1 MNQTLKSLAEAA
13 GIVINWQDSQNRP
26 RQLDDATIKGVL
38 EGLGYRCDTSK
49 AIEESLAAIE
59 RLHAPE
65 SVADWPPL
73 IVGEIEQGVELP
85 GAVAEGTDYTL
96 IDENGRTL
104 EGRIDTRGRL
114 EAIDEPGYYQ
124 LQIEGQRRRLAVAP
138 HRCMD
143 VATLAEDGSSSMAG
157 LGVQLYSLRR
167 DSDGGIGD
175 CEALGR
181 LAEHAGQEGLDAL
194 AISPVHALFP
204 HQPER
209 FSPYSPST
217 RLAFNPLYSTSDDIP
232 SNDTATDDDATLL
245 VDYDHV
251 SRTRWQA
258 LERDF
263 AALSEAGRQTL
274 NAFRRESGETLENHC
289 RFEAISEALGPMHTW
304 PSDMQDV
311 KSEAVESFSQEHG
324 ERVAFYAFA
333 QWQIALEL
341 ASVQQRAIGAGQ
353 RIGLVAD
360 IAVGVDPHGS
370 QAWSRPEEM
379 LGRLRIGSPPD
390 DFNANGQEWGVTGFS
405 PQGLIEYGFDGF
417 IATLRACLHGAGGLR
432 IDHIMGLSRLW
443 LIPEG
448 ASPTE
453 GAYVRYPEQSLLRL
467 IALES
472 WRHRAVIIGED
483 LGTVEPAFRERL
495 EQFGILG
502 MGVLW
507 FEREEDTFTTARD
520 YPARAV
526 AMTSTHDLPTV
537 AGWRLGRDLDW
548 RIELDMLGEEE
559 TPEQQRKMREQDIVA
574 LAGTLGISPDADR
587 DTWLEA
593 AARHIGATP
602 SPLVLLQL
610 EDLLGLEE
618 QPNLPGT
625 LDEHPNWRRR
635 LPLTVDEMF
644 ATSGVMA
651 RLRAMTIA
659 RAGAGPHE

>member
-1 MNQTLKSLAEAA
+1 MNRTLVSLAEAA
-13 GIVINWQDSQNRP
+13 GIVIDWQDSQDRP
-26 RQLDDATIKGVL
+26 RTLDEATVKRVL
-38 EGLGYRCDTSK
+38 AGLGYQ
-49 AIEESLAAIE
+49 AESPADIKESRAAIE
-59 RLHAPE
+59 RLNAPAT
-65 SVADWPPL
+65 VAEWPPL
-73 IVGEIEQGVELP
+73 IVGEIEQPIALP
-85 GAVAEGTDYTL
+85 GAVAADTGYTL
-96 IDENGRTL
+96 IDEDGRTRQ
-104 EGRIDTRGRL
+104 GRIDAEGQL
-114 EAIDEPGYYQ
+114 EAVSEPGYYR
-124 LQIEGQRRRLAVAP
+124 LQIEGKERRLAVAP

-143 VATLAEDGSSSMAG
+143 VATLAGDGEKSMSG
-157 LGVQLYSLRR
+157 LGVQLYGLRR
-167 DSDGGIGD
+167 QGEGGIGD

-181 LAEHAGQEGLDAL
+181 LAERAGREGLDAL

-217 RLAFNPLYSTSDDIP
+217 RLAFNPLYSASGHTG
-232 SNDTATDDDATLL
+232 NEGEQAAL
-245 VDYDHV
+245 VDYEQV
-251 SRTRWQA
+251 SQQRWQA

-263 AALSEAGRQTL
+263 ASLTDADRQAL

-289 RFEAISEALGPMHTW
+289 RFEAISEALGPMHEW

-311 KSEAVESFSQEHG
+311 KSEAVASFSQEHG

-341 ASVQQRAIGAGQ
+341 ASVQQRAIQAGQ
-353 RIGLVAD
+353 RIGLIAD

-379 LGRLRIGSPPD
+379 LGKLRIGSPPD

-405 PQGLIEYGFDGF
+405 PQGLTMYGFDGF

-472 WRHRAVIIGED
+472 WRHRALIIGED
-483 LGTVEPAFRERL
+483 LGTVEPEFRERL
-495 EQFGILG
+495 EQTGILG

-507 FEREEDTFTTARD
+507 FERDEEAFTPARE

-548 RIELDMLGEEE
+548 RIELDMLGEGE
-559 TPEQQRKMREQDIVA
+559 TPEQQREMRKQDIIS
-574 LAGTLGISPDADR
+574 LATTFGIAPDADS

-593 AARHIGATP
+593 AAHHIGATP

-644 ATSGVMA
+644 ETPGVLA
-651 RLRAMTIA
+651 RLRAMTTA
-659 RAGAGPHE
+659 RAGAGLHE

>member
-1 MNQTLKSLAEAA
+1 MNRTLSALAEAA
-13 GIVINWQDSQNRP
+13 GIVIDWQDSQDRP
-26 RQLDDATIKGVL
+26 QRLDDATIKGVL
-38 EGLGYRCDTSK
+38 EGLGYATGSSDD
-49 AIEESLAAIE
+49 IEESLAAIR
-59 RLHAPE
+59 RLHDPD

-73 IVGEIEQGVELP
+73 IVGEIDQAIELP
-85 GAVAEGTDYTL
+85 GWVAAGTAYIL
-96 IDENGRTL
+96 IDEQGSISH
-104 EGRIDTRGRL
+104 GHADPRGQL
-114 EAIDEPGYYQ
+114 EAITTPGYYR
-124 LQIEGQRRRLAVAP
+124 LQIEGQERRLAVAP

-143 VATLAEDGSSSMAG
+143 VATLAGDGEQSMAG

-167 DSDGGIGD
+167 DQDGGIGD

-181 LAEHAGQEGLDAL
+181 LAEHAGREGLDAL

-217 RLAFNPLYSTSDDIP
+217 RLAFNPLYVASSNVASDDEAA
-232 SNDTATDDDATLL
+232 SL

-251 SRTRWQA
+251 SHRCWQT

-263 AALSEAGRQTL
+263 TVLSSEDRQALA
-274 NAFRRESGETLENHC
+274 AFRQQGGETLENHC
-289 RFEAISEALGPMHTW
+289 RFEAISEALGPLHEW
-304 PSDMQDV
+304 PEAMKDV
-311 KSEAVESFSQEHG
+311 KSDAVASFCDEHAD
-324 ERVAFYAFA
+324 RVTFYAFA
-333 QWQIALEL
+333 QWQIAGELEN
-341 ASVQQRAIGAGQ
+341 VQRRALEAGQ
-353 RIGLVAD
+353 RIGLIAD

-379 LGRLRIGSPPD
+379 LGQLRIGSPPD

-405 PQGLIEYGFDGF
+405 PQGLIKYGFDGF

-472 WRHRAVIIGED
+472 WRHRALIIGED

-495 EQFGILG
+495 DKSGILG

-507 FEREEDTFTTARD
+507 FERDEETFTPAVD
-520 YPARAV
+520 YPSRAV

-537 AGWRLGRDLDW
+537 AGWRVGRDLDW
-548 RIELDMLGEEE
+548 RIELDMLGEGE
-559 TPEQQRKMREQDIVA
+559 TPKQQREMREQDIVA
-574 LAGTLGISPDADR
+574 LAQTLSIQPDADSE
-587 DTWLEA
+587 TWLEA

-602 SPLVLLQL
+602 APLVLLQL

-635 LPLTVDEMF
+635 LPLSVDEMF
-644 ATSGVMA
+644 ESPAVLA
-651 RLRAMTIA
+651 RLRAMTTA
-659 RAGAGPHE
+659 RAGAGLNE

>member
-1 MNQTLKSLAEAA
+1 MNQSLHSLAEAA
-13 GIVINWQDSQNRP
+13 GIVIDWQDSQDRMQ
-26 RQLDDATIKGVL
+26 RLDDATVRGVL
-38 EGLGYRCDTSK
+38 EGLGYSTGSSDD
-49 AIEESLAAIE
+49 IEESLAAIK
-59 RLHAPE
+59 RLHEPQR
-65 SVADWPPL
+65 VADWPPL
-73 IVGEIEQGVELP
+73 IVGEIGRAIELP
-85 GAVAEGTDYTL
+85 GRVTAGTAYTL
-96 IDENGRTL
+96 IDEQGGTTS
-104 EGRIDTRGRL
+104 GHADPRGQL
-114 EAIDEPGYYQ
+114 EAVATPGYYR
-124 LQIEGQRRRLAVAP
+124 LQIEGQERRLAVAP

-143 VATLAEDGSSSMAG
+143 VATLAGDGPQSMSG

-167 DSDGGIGD
+167 PEDGGIGD
-175 CEALGR
+175 SEALGR
-181 LAEHAGQEGLDAL
+181 LAERAGQKGLDAL

-217 RLAFNPLYSTSDDIP
+217 RLAFNPLYSASSNVASDDEP
-232 SNDTATDDDATLL
+232 ASL

-251 SRTRWQA
+251 SRMRWQA

-263 AALSEAGRQTL
+263 AALSDEDRQAL
-274 NAFRRESGETLENHC
+274 AAFRQHGGETLENHC
-289 RFEAISEALGPMHTW
+289 RFEAISEALGPMHEW
-304 PSDMQDV
+304 PSDMQNV
-311 KSEAVESFSQEHG
+311 NSEAVETFSQDHAD
-324 ERVAFYAFA
+324 RVTFYAFA
-333 QWQIALEL
+333 QWQIARELEN
-341 ASVQQRAIGAGQ
+341 AQQRALDAGQ
-353 RIGLVAD
+353 RIGLIAD

-379 LGRLRIGSPPD
+379 LGKLRIGSPPD

-405 PQGLIEYGFDGF
+405 PQGLIEHGFDGF

-472 WRHRAVIIGED
+472 WRHRALIIGED
-483 LGTVEPAFRERL
+483 LGTVEPEFRERL
-495 EQFGILG
+495 DQSGILG

-507 FEREEDTFTTARD
+507 FERDDDTFTPAAD
-520 YPARAV
+520 YPSRAV

-537 AGWRLGRDLDW
+537 AGWRIGRDLDW
-548 RIELDMLGEEE
+548 RIELDMLGEGE
-559 TPEQQRKMREQDIVA
+559 TSAQQRQARQQDIAA
-574 LAGTLGISPDADR
+574 LADTFGIAPDADR

-610 EDLLGLEE
+610 EDLMGLEE

-644 ATSGVMA
+644 DTPEVLA
-651 RLRAMTIA
+651 RLRAMTTA

>member
-1 MNQTLKSLAEAA
+1 MNRALISLAEAA
-13 GIVINWQDSQNRP
+13 GIIIDWQDSQDRP
-26 RQLDDATIKGVL
+26 QQLDEATIKGVL
-38 EGLGYRCDTSK
+38 AGLGYRCDTSK
-49 AIEESLAAIE
+49 EISESLAAIK
-59 RLHAPE
+59 RLQAPE

-73 IVGEIEQGVELP
+73 IVGEIEQGIELP
-85 GAVAEGTDYTL
+85 GVVDEGVQYTL
-96 IDENGRTL
+96 IDESGRTL
-104 EGRIDTRGRL
+104 EGCVDNLGRL
-114 EAIDEPGYYQ
+114 EAVTEPGYYQ
-124 LQIEGQRRRLAVAP
+124 LQIEGKRRRLAVAP

-143 VATLAEDGSSSMAG
+143 VAALAGDGAPSMAG

-167 DSDGGIGD
+167 DNDGGIGD
-175 CEALGR
+175 CEALGQ
-181 LAEHAGQEGLDAL
+181 LAEHAGKNGLDAM

-217 RLAFNPLYSTSDDIP
+217 RLAFNPLYSASD
-232 SNDTATDDDATLL
+232 NGVTEDTAAGNEATLL

-251 SRTRWQA
+251 SRMRWQA
-258 LERDF
+258 LEHEF
-263 AALSEAGRQTL
+263 GSLSEAGRQAL

-289 RFEAISEALGPMHTW
+289 RFEAISEVLGPMHAW
-304 PSDMQDV
+304 PDDMQDV
-311 KSEAVESFSQEHG
+311 KSEAVASFSQEHG

-341 ASVQQRAIGAGQ
+341 ATVQQRAIDAGQ
-353 RIGLVAD
+353 RIGLIAD

-379 LGRLRIGSPPD
+379 LGKLRIGSPPD

-448 ASPTE
+448 ASPTQ

-507 FEREEDTFTTARD
+507 FEREDDEFTAARD
-520 YPARAV
+520 YPSRAV

-548 RIELDMLGEEE
+548 RIKLDMLGEDE
-559 TPEQQRKMREQDIVA
+559 TSEQQREQRTRDIAA
-574 LAGTLGISPDADR
+574 LADTFGISPDADR

-593 AARHIGATP
+593 AAHHIGSTP
-602 SPLVLLQL
+602 APLVLLQL

-635 LPLTVDEMF
+635 QPLSVDDMF
-644 ATSGVMA
+644 ETPEVRS
-651 RLRAMTIA
+651 RLRAMTTA
-659 RAGAGPHE
+659 RAGAGTHE

>member
-1 MNQTLKSLAEAA
+1 MNSTLISLAEAA
-13 GIVINWQDSQNRP
+13 GIVIDWQDSQDRP
-26 RQLDDATIKGVL
+26 RRLDDATIKGVL
-38 EGLGYRCDTSK
+38 EGLGYRTGSPAD
-49 AIEESLAAIE
+49 IEESRAAIE
-59 RLHAPE
+59 RLNTPATLAE
-65 SVADWPPL
+65 WPPL
-73 IVGEIEQGVELP
+73 IIGEIEQGIDLP
-85 GAVAEGTDYTL
+85 GAVAADTDYTL
-96 IDENGRTL
+96 IDEDGRTQQ
-104 EGRIDTRGRL
+104 GRINARGQL
-114 EAIDEPGYYQ
+114 EAVSEPGYYR
-124 LQIEGQRRRLAVAP
+124 LQIEGQERRLAVAP

-143 VATLAEDGSSSMAG
+143 AATLASDGEKAMSG
-157 LGVQLYSLRR
+157 LGVQLYGLRR
-167 DSDGGIGD
+167 DNDGGIGD

-181 LAEHAGQEGLDAL
+181 LAERAGRQGLDAL

-217 RLAFNPLYSTSDDIP
+217 RLAFNPLYSASGKTGADSDQ
-232 SNDTATDDDATLL
+232 AAL

-251 SRTRWQA
+251 SHTRWQA

-263 AALSEAGRQTL
+263 AALSETDQQAL
-274 NAFRRESGETLENHC
+274 SAFRKKGGETLENHC
-289 RFEAISEALGPMHTW
+289 RFEAISEALGPMHAW

-311 KSEAVESFSQEHG
+311 TSEAVETFSQQHAD
-324 ERVAFYAFA
+324 RVAFYAFA
-333 QWQIALEL
+333 QWQIARELE
-341 ASVQQRAIGAGQ
+341 SVQQRATQAGQ
-353 RIGLVAD
+353 RIGLIAD

-379 LGRLRIGSPPD
+379 LGKLRIGSPPD

-472 WRHRAVIIGED
+472 WRHRALIIGED
-483 LGTVEPAFRERL
+483 LGTVEPEFRERL

-507 FEREEDTFTTARD
+507 FEREEEDFTPARD

-537 AGWRLGRDLDW
+537 AGWRVGRDLDW
-548 RIELDMLGEEE
+548 RIKLDMLGEGE
-559 TPEQQRKMREQDIVA
+559 TPEQQREMRKQDIVA
-574 LAGTLGISPDADR
+574 LAGTLGIAPDADS

-635 LPLTVDEMF
+635 LPLTVDDMF
-644 ATSGVMA
+644 ETPAVVA
-651 RLRAMTIA
+651 RLRAMTNA

>member
-1 MNQTLKSLAEAA
+1 MNHALKSLAEAA
-13 GIVINWQDSQNRP
+13 GIVIEWQDSQDRP
-26 RQLDDATIKGVL
+26 QQLDDATIKGVL
-38 EGLGYRCDTSK
+38 AGLGYAAGSPADIK
-49 AIEESLAAIE
+49 ASLAAIE

-65 SVADWPPL
+65 TVADWPPL
-73 IVGEIEQGVELP
+73 VVGEIEQGIELP
-85 GAVAEGTDYTL
+85 GTVAVGTDYTL
-96 IDENGRTL
+96 IDEQGRSL
-104 EGRIDTRGRL
+104 SGQIDAQGRL
-114 EAIDEPGYYQ
+114 ESVAEPGYYR
-124 LQIEGQRRRLAVAP
+124 LQIEGKTRRLAVAP

-143 VATLAEDGSSSMAG
+143 VTTLAEGGRQAMSG
-157 LGVQLYSLRR
+157 LGVQLYGLRR
-167 DSDGGIGD
+167 RGDGGIGD

-181 LAEHAGQEGLDAL
+181 LAERAGRAGLDAL

-217 RLAFNPLYSTSDDIP
+217 RLAFNPLYSALNNTADD
-232 SNDTATDDDATLL
+232 TDASAL
-245 VDYDHV
+245 VDYEAV
-251 SRTRWQA
+251 SRMRWQA

-263 AALSEAGRQTL
+263 AALSEADRQAL

-304 PSDMQDV
+304 PSDMQDA
-311 KSEAVESFSQEHG
+311 KSEAVASFSQAHG
-324 ERVAFYAFA
+324 ERVTFYAFA
-333 QWQIALEL
+333 QWQVALEL
-341 ASVQQRAIGAGQ
+341 AFVQQRAIDAGQ
-353 RIGLVAD
+353 RIGLIAD

-379 LGRLRIGSPPD
+379 LGKLRIGSPPD

-453 GAYVRYPEQSLLRL
+453 GAYVRYPERSLLRL

-483 LGTVEPAFRERL
+483 LGTVEPEFRERL
-495 EQFGILG
+495 DQSGILG

-507 FEREEDTFTTARD
+507 FEREETEFTPASD

-548 RIELDMLGEEE
+548 RIELDMLGEDE
-559 TPEQQRKMREQDIVA
+559 TPEQQREVRKHDIVA
-574 LAGTLGISPDADR
+574 LAETFGIKPDADC

-644 ATSGVMA
+644 ETSDVMA
-651 RLRAMTIA
+651 RLRAMTTA

>member
-1 MNQTLKSLAEAA
+1 MNHALKSLADAA
-13 GIVINWQDSQNRP
+13 GIMIDWQDSQDRP
-26 RQLDDATIKGVL
+26 QQLDEATVRGVL

-49 AIEESLAAIE
+49 AIKESLAAIE

-73 IVGEIEQGVELP
+73 IVGEIEHGIELP
-85 GAVAEGTDYTL
+85 SAVAEGTGYTL
-96 IDENGRTL
+96 IGESGRTL
-104 EGRIDTRGRL
+104 EGQVDTEGRL
-114 EAIDEPGYYQ
+114 QAVAEPGYYQ
-124 LQIEGQRRRLAVAP
+124 LQIEGKRRRLAVAP

-143 VATLAEDGSSSMAG
+143 VATLAGDGPASMAG

-167 DSDGGIGD
+167 PGDGGIGD
-175 CEALGR
+175 CEALGQ
-181 LAEHAGQEGLDAL
+181 LAAHAGKNGLDAM

-217 RLAFNPLYSTSDDIP
+217 RLAFNPLYSTSGDSA
-232 SNDTATDDDATLL
+232 SNDAATGDEATSL
-245 VDYDHV
+245 VDYISV
-251 SRTRWQA
+251 SQRRWQA
-258 LERDF
+258 LEREF
-263 AALSEAGRQTL
+263 AALSEADRQAL

-289 RFEAISEALGPMHTW
+289 RFEAIGEVFGPMHSW

-311 KSEAVESFSQEHG
+311 KSEAVANFSQEHG

-333 QWQIALEL
+333 QWQVALEL
-341 ASVQQRAIGAGQ
+341 AFVQQRAMEAGQ
-353 RIGLVAD
+353 RIGLIAD

-379 LGRLRIGSPPD
+379 LGKLRIGSPPD

-448 ASPTE
+448 ASPTQ

-472 WRHRAVIIGED
+472 WRHRALIIGED
-483 LGTVEPAFRERL
+483 LGTVEPEFRERL
-495 EQFGILG
+495 DQSGILG

-507 FEREEDTFTTARD
+507 FEREDDEFTAARD
-520 YPARAV
+520 YPSRAT

-548 RIELDMLGEEE
+548 RIKLDMLGEEE
-559 TPEQQRKMREQDIVA
+559 TPEQQREMRKHDIIA
-574 LAGTLGISPDADR
+574 LAETFNISPDADS

-602 SPLVLLQL
+602 APLVLLQL

-635 LPLTVDEMF
+635 LPLSVDEMF
-644 ATSGVMA
+644 ETSGVMN
-651 RLRAMTIA
+651 RLRAMITA
-659 RAGAGPHE
+659 RAGAGTHE

>member
-13 GIVINWQDSQNRP
+13 GIVIDWQDSQDRP
-26 RQLDDATIKGVL
+26 QQLDETTIKGVL

-49 AIEESLAAIE
+49 DIRESLAAIE
-59 RLHAPE
+59 RLQAPE

-73 IVGEIEQGVELP
+73 IVGEIGQSIELP
-85 GAVAEGTDYTL
+85 GAVAEGVDYTL
-96 IDENGRTL
+96 TDENGRTL
-104 EGRIDTRGRL
+104 EGQVDATGQL
-114 EAIDEPGYYQ
+114 EAVAEPGYYQ
-124 LQIEGQRRRLAVAP
+124 LQIEGKRRRLAVAP

-143 VATLAEDGSSSMAG
+143 VATLAGDGPSSMAG

-181 LAEHAGQEGLDAL
+181 LAERAGQNGLDAM

-217 RLAFNPLYSTSDDIP
+217 RLAFNPLYSNAGDIA
-232 SNDTATDDDATLL
+232 SGSAATGDDALSL

-251 SRTRWQA
+251 SRMRWQA

-263 AALSEAGRQTL
+263 AALSETGRQAL

-311 KSEAVESFSQEHG
+311 KSEAVADFSQEHG
-324 ERVAFYAFA
+324 DRVAFYAFA

-341 ASVQQRAIGAGQ
+341 AAVQQRAIGAGQ
-353 RIGLVAD
+353 RIGLIAD

-495 EQFGILG
+495 DQSGILG

-507 FEREEDTFTTARD
+507 FEREEETFTPAKD

-548 RIELDMLGEEE
+548 RIELDMLGEGE
-559 TPEQQRKMREQDIVA
+559 TPAQQRKMREQDILA
-574 LAGTLGISPDADR
+574 LAETFGIAPDADR

-593 AARHIGATP
+593 AAHHIGATP

-644 ATSGVMA
+644 DTPGVVA
-651 RLRAMTIA
+651 RLRAMTTA
-659 RAGAGPHE
+659 RAGAGQHE

>member
-1 MNQTLKSLAEAA
+1 MNHVLKSLAEAA
-13 GIVINWQDSQNRP
+13 GIVIVWQDSQDRP
-26 RQLDDATIKGVL
+26 QQLDEATIKGVL
-38 EGLGYRCDTSK
+38 EGLGYATESPADIK
-49 AIEESLAAIE
+49 ASLAAIE
-59 RLHAPE
+59 RLHSPAT
-65 SVADWPPL
+65 VADWPPL
-73 IVGEIEQGVELP
+73 IVGEIEQGIELP
-85 GAVAEGTDYTL
+85 GTVPAGTDYTL
-96 IDENGRTL
+96 IDEQGRSL
-104 EGRIDTRGRL
+104 SGQVDAQGRL
-114 EAIDEPGYYQ
+114 EAITEPGYYQ

-143 VATLAEDGSSSMAG
+143 VATLAGDDSPSMAG
-157 LGVQLYSLRR
+157 LGVQLYGLRR
-167 DSDGGIGD
+167 QGDAGIGD

-181 LAEHAGQEGLDAL
+181 LAERAGQEGLDAL

-217 RLAFNPLYSTSDDIP
+217 RLAYNPLYSALSHPADDRTVDDSDD
-232 SNDTATDDDATLL
+232 AAL
-245 VDYDHV
+245 VDYERV
-251 SRTRWQA
+251 SRRRWQA
-258 LERDF
+258 LEHDF
-263 AALSEAGRQTL
+263 AALSEADRQAL

-289 RFEAISEALGPMHTW
+289 RFEAISEALGPMHEW
-304 PSDMQDV
+304 PGDMQDV
-311 KSEAVESFSQEHG
+311 KSEAVANFSQEHG

-353 RIGLVAD
+353 RIGLIAD

-379 LGRLRIGSPPD
+379 LGGLRIGSPPD

-448 ASPTE
+448 APPTE

-507 FEREEDTFTTARD
+507 FEREETTFTPARD

-548 RIELDMLGEEE
+548 RIELDMLGEGE
-559 TPEQQRKMREQDIVA
+559 TPDQQREMRQQDIVA
-574 LAGTLGISPDADR
+574 LAETFGIKPDADR

-635 LPLTVDEMF
+635 LPLAVDEMF
-644 ATSGVMA
+644 ETSGVMA
-651 RLRAMTIA
+651 RLRAMTTA

>member
-1 MNQTLKSLAEAA
+1 MNHALKSLADAA
-13 GIVINWQDSQNRP
+13 GIMIDWQDSQDRP
-26 RQLDDATIKGVL
+26 RQLDEATVRGVL

-49 AIEESLAAIE
+49 AIKESLAAIE

-73 IVGEIEQGVELP
+73 IVGEIEQGIELP
-85 GAVAEGTDYTL
+85 SAVAEGTGYTL
-96 IDENGRTL
+96 IDESGRTL
-104 EGRIDTRGRL
+104 EGQVDTEGRL
-114 EAIDEPGYYQ
+114 QAVAEPGYYQ
-124 LQIEGQRRRLAVAP
+124 LQIEGKRRRLAVAP

-143 VATLAEDGSSSMAG
+143 VATLAGDGPASMAG

-167 DSDGGIGD
+167 PGDGGIGD
-175 CEALGR
+175 CEALGQ
-181 LAEHAGQEGLDAL
+181 LAAHAGKNGLDAM

-217 RLAFNPLYSTSDDIP
+217 RLAFNPLYSTSGDSA
-232 SNDTATDDDATLL
+232 SNDTATGDEATSL
-245 VDYDHV
+245 VDYISV
-251 SRTRWQA
+251 SQRCWQA
-258 LERDF
+258 LEREF
-263 AALSEAGRQTL
+263 AALSEADRQAL

-289 RFEAISEALGPMHTW
+289 RFEAIGEVFGPMHSW
-304 PSDMQDV
+304 PSDMQGV
-311 KSEAVESFSQEHG
+311 KSEAVANFSQEHG

-333 QWQIALEL
+333 QWKVALEM
-341 ASVQQRAIGAGQ
+341 AFVQQRAMEAGQ
-353 RIGLVAD
+353 RIGLIAD

-379 LGRLRIGSPPD
+379 LGKLRIGSPPD

-448 ASPTE
+448 ASPTQ

-472 WRHRAVIIGED
+472 WRHRALIIGED
-483 LGTVEPAFRERL
+483 LGTVEPEFRERL
-495 EQFGILG
+495 DQSGILG

-507 FEREEDTFTTARD
+507 FEREDDEFTAARD
-520 YPARAV
+520 YPSRAT

-548 RIELDMLGEEE
+548 RIKLDMLGEEE
-559 TPEQQRKMREQDIVA
+559 TPEQQREMRKHDIIA
-574 LAGTLGISPDADR
+574 LAETFNISPDADS

-602 SPLVLLQL
+602 APLVLLQL

-635 LPLTVDEMF
+635 LPLSVDEMF
-644 ATSGVMA
+644 ETSGVMN
-651 RLRAMTIA
+651 RLRAMITA
-659 RAGAGPHE
+659 RAGAGTHE